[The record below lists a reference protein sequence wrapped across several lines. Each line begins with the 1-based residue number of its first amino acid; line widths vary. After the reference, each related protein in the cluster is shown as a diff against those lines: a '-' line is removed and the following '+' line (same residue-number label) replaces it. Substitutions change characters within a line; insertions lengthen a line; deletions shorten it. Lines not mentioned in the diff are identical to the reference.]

1 MISLD
6 QIKAPISKEYEEFKN
21 LFNTVFQTE
30 IEQFTNNFS
39 DQFQANEELLRRV
52 VKYVSNKQGKHMRPI
67 FSILCAKLCGSVNDV
82 TYRVATSYELLHTA
96 SLIHDDVVDN
106 TLQRRGQP
114 SVNAVFDNRTA
125 VLVGDY
131 LLSKSM
137 SFISSTKN
145 SVLFDQLA
153 NLGLMLSRGEL
164 LQLQHA
170 YDIPTEEEYIDIIRK
185 KTAILFIASAQAAA
199 ISANANNTQYEALTR
214 FAEFLGICFQIKDDI
229 LDYSPK
235 ANIGKPTLND
245 IREGKITLPL
255 QHALKISSKH
265 HADLIL
271 NAVKEGNF
279 SEEFFY
285 NIGLL
290 VARNGGIE
298 YAEKRMYYYKEEAIK
313 ALQCFPESETKV
325 ALINLLSLVLER
337 DY

>member
-21 LFNTVFQTE
+21 LFNTVFKTE

-185 KTAILFIASAQAAA
+185 KPLSYSLQAPKPPLLVLM
-199 ISANANNTQYEALTR
+199 LT
-214 FAEFLGICFQIKDDI
+214 
-229 LDYSPK
+229 
-235 ANIGKPTLND
+235 TLNT
-245 IREGKITLPL
+245 RL
-255 QHALKISSKH
+255 
-265 HADLIL
+265 
-271 NAVKEGNF
+271 
-279 SEEFFY
+279 
-285 NIGLL
+285 LL
-290 VARNGGIE
+290 VLLNSSV
-298 YAEKRMYYYKEEAIK
+298 YASK
-313 ALQCFPESETKV
+313 
-325 ALINLLSLVLER
+325 
-337 DY
+337 

>member
-1 MISLD
+1 MISLE
-6 QIKAPISKEYEEFKN
+6 QIKAPIAKEYEEFKK
-21 LFNTVFQTE
+21 LFSSVFETE
-30 IEQFTNNFS
+30 IQQYAGAFS
-39 DQFQANEELLRRV
+39 DNFIANEALLNRV
-52 VKYVSNKQGKHMRPI
+52 IKYISNKQGKQMRPV
-67 FSILCAKLCGSVNDV
+67 FSILCAKLCGMVNDV

-106 TLQRRGQP
+106 TFQRRGQP

-145 SVLFDQLA
+145 TVIFEQLA

-185 KTAILFIASAQAAA
+185 KTAILFIASAQSAAV
-199 ISANANNTQYEALTR
+199 SVNATETQFNALSR
-214 FAEFLGICFQIKDDI
+214 FAEYLGICFQIKDDI

-235 ANIGKPTLND
+235 AKIGKPTLND

-255 QHALKISSKH
+255 QHALRVTSSQQSNV
-265 HADLIL
+265 IL
-271 NAVKEGNF
+271 NAIKEGNF

-285 NIGLL
+285 NIGML

-298 YAEKRMYYYKEEAIK
+298 YAEKRMYYYKDEAIK
-313 ALQCFPESETKV
+313 ALDCFPESEVKE
-325 ALINLLSLVLER
+325 ALVNLLTLVLER